1 MYLHA
6 DNIDDTAAIAR
17 TIAGFLRT
25 GDVVVLA
32 GDMGSG
38 KTAFAKSA
46 AAALGVTEPVTSP
59 TFNLVHSYSGDAI
72 TVHHV
77 DLYRLSRTDEIEDL
91 AIDELARGGVVL
103 VEWGD
108 VGDEVIGDHLEVCV
122 AIGESDDQRDF
133 ALRPV
138 GRRWDAR
145 WEKIRTALADHA
157 VDGWSDL

>member
-6 DNIDDTAAIAR
+6 SSLDDTADIAR

-32 GDMGSG
+32 GDMGTG

-46 AAALGVTEPVTSP
+46 SAALGVAEPVTSP
-59 TFNLVHSYSGDAI
+59 TFNLVHTYAGDAVK
-72 TVHHV
+72 VHHV

-91 AIDELARGGVVL
+91 AIDELARSGVVL

-108 VGDEVIGDHLEVCV
+108 VGDDLIGDHLEIRIAV
-122 AIGESDDQRDF
+122 GETDGERDF
-133 ALRPV
+133 ALRSV

-145 WEKIRTALADHA
+145 WEKLRAALAPHVFDEW
-157 VDGWSDL
+157 GGQ